1 MQFKKYTKQRLGG
14 IQGLRS
20 FKDTLPTK
28 VKKLLKQ
35 KGEVYSELIENWRM
49 FVGDELFSLSYPK
62 KYLSS
67 NKFRKSVLEV
77 MVKRGHEVELE
88 YSKKNIIDKINSFF
102 GYDLISTLKVYTFDG
117 KDEKI
122 KSVKKS
128 NSKYNLGEIKN
139 KKIENSLKEFAKV
152 YREKNDQ
159 ENFCTNNF
167 CSISNKY

>member
-1 MQFKKYTKQRLGG
+1 MKFNSNQRFKV

-102 GYDLISTLKVYTFDG
+102 GYDLISTLKVYT
-117 KDEKI
+117 
-122 KSVKKS
+122 
-128 NSKYNLGEIKN
+128 L
-139 KKIENSLKEFAKV
+139 SL
-152 YREKNDQ
+152 
-159 ENFCTNNF
+159 
-167 CSISNKY
+167 IHI

>member
-1 MQFKKYTKQRLGG
+1 M
-14 IQGLRS
+14 
-20 FKDTLPTK
+20 
-28 VKKLLKQ
+28 
-35 KGEVYSELIENWRM
+35 
-49 FVGDELFSLSYPK
+49 
-62 KYLSS
+62 
-67 NKFRKSVLEV
+67 
-77 MVKRGHEVELE
+77 
-88 YSKKNIIDKINSFF
+88 
-102 GYDLISTLKVYTFDG
+102 YTFDR

>member
-1 MQFKKYTKQRLGG
+1 MKFNSNQRFKV

-49 FVGDELFSLSYPK
+49 FVGDELFSLSYQK
-62 KYLSS
+62 KYLSY
-67 NKFRKSVLEV
+67 NKFRKYVLEV

-102 GYDLISTLKVYTFDG
+102 GYDLISTLKVYTFDR

-152 YREKNDQ
+152 YREKND
-159 ENFCTNNF
+159 
-167 CSISNKY
+167 

>member
-1 MQFKKYTKQRLGG
+1 MKFNSNQRFKV

-67 NKFRKSVLEV
+67 NKFRIGSNGQERSRSRVRV
-77 MVKRGHEVELE
+77 
-88 YSKKNIIDKINSFF
+88 F
-102 GYDLISTLKVYTFDG
+102 
-117 KDEKI
+117 EK
-122 KSVKKS
+122 
-128 NSKYNLGEIKN
+128 KYN
-139 KKIENSLKEFAKV
+139 
-152 YREKNDQ
+152 R
-159 ENFCTNNF
+159 
-167 CSISNKY
+167 

>member
-1 MQFKKYTKQRLGG
+1 MKFNSNQRFKV

-67 NKFRKSVLEV
+67 NKFRKS
-77 MVKRGHEVELE
+77 
-88 YSKKNIIDKINSFF
+88 
-102 GYDLISTLKVYTFDG
+102 
-117 KDEKI
+117 EKI
-122 KSVKKS
+122 
-128 NSKYNLGEIKN
+128 
-139 KKIENSLKEFAKV
+139 
-152 YREKNDQ
+152 
-159 ENFCTNNF
+159 
-167 CSISNKY
+167 

>member
-1 MQFKKYTKQRLGG
+1 MNFNSNQRSKV

-88 YSKKNIIDKINSFF
+88 YSKKNIIDLS
-102 GYDLISTLKVYTFDG
+102 LIH
-117 KDEKI
+117 
-122 KSVKKS
+122 
-128 NSKYNLGEIKN
+128 
-139 KKIENSLKEFAKV
+139 
-152 YREKNDQ
+152 
-159 ENFCTNNF
+159 
-167 CSISNKY
+167 ISEPTRP

>member
-1 MQFKKYTKQRLGG
+1 MNFNSNQRSKV

-102 GYDLISTLKVYTFDG
+102 GYDLISSLKVYTFDRT
-117 KDEKI
+117 DEKP
-122 KSVKKS
+122 KNLKKYS
-128 NSKYNLGEIKN
+128 SKINLGEIKN
-139 KKIENSLKEFAKV
+139 KKIENSLKDFAKV
-152 YREKNDQ
+152 YKEKND
-159 ENFCTNNF
+159 
-167 CSISNKY
+167 

>member
-1 MQFKKYTKQRLGG
+1 MNFNSNQRSKV

-88 YSKKNIIDKINSFF
+88 YSKKKIIDKINSFF
-102 GYDLISTLKVYTFDG
+102 GYDFCLLYTSDAA
-117 KDEKI
+117 DE
-122 KSVKKS
+122 
-128 NSKYNLGEIKN
+128 
-139 KKIENSLKEFAKV
+139 
-152 YREKNDQ
+152 
-159 ENFCTNNF
+159 
-167 CSISNKY
+167 

>member
-1 MQFKKYTKQRLGG
+1 MNFNSNQRSKV

-20 FKDTLPTK
+20 FKDTLATK

-49 FVGDELFSLSYPK
+49 FVGDELFSQSYPK

-88 YSKKNIIDKINSFF
+88 YSKKNVIDKINSFF
-102 GYDLISTLKVYTFDG
+102 GYDLISTLKVYTFDR
-117 KDEKI
+117 KDEKL
-122 KSVKKS
+122 KSLKKS
-128 NSKYNLGEIKN
+128 NSKINLGEIKN

-152 YREKNDQ
+152 YREKND
-159 ENFCTNNF
+159 
-167 CSISNKY
+167 

>member
-1 MQFKKYTKQRLGG
+1 M
-14 IQGLRS
+14 
-20 FKDTLPTK
+20 
-28 VKKLLKQ
+28 KQ

-102 GYDLISTLKVYTFDG
+102 GYDLISSLKVYTFDRT
-117 KDEKI
+117 DEKPKNLKKY
-122 KSVKKS
+122 KSKI
-128 NSKYNLGEIKN
+128 NLGEIKN
-139 KKIENSLKEFAKV
+139 KKIENSLKDSTFSE
-152 YREKNDQ
+152 EKLMNENKIIPPIKNLTDVNCKGDQ
-159 ENFCTNNF
+159 S
-167 CSISNKY
+167 SIAIF